1 MRDLVIIGAGPAG
14 MTAAVYAARK
24 KIDALILT
32 KDVGGMAAWS
42 AGIENYMGFSLIPGP
57 ELMAKFEE
65 QVEEFGIPIEYKEA
79 EKVTKE
85 DGFFNIKIA
94 GGESINAKSV
104 IVATGRSPRRLNIPG
119 EKEFVGRG
127 VTYCATCDALLF
139 AKMDVAVLG
148 GGNAALGSAEQLT
161 KIANKV
167 YIISI
172 AGWSADPVIQERVLQ
187 AKNIE
192 SYKGYDILAIEGRNY
207 VEKIRVKSR
216 KTEEEVELP
225 VRGVFFEIGSEPNTD
240 MVKDLVQLD
249 EKKEI
254 IVDCNN
260 RTNVEG
266 LFAAGDVTNAP
277 QKQIIVAAGEGA
289 KAALSAYD
297 YVIRLTESKKP
308 SN

>member
-1 MRDLVIIGAGPAG
+1 

-24 KIDALILT
+24 KMDALILT
-32 KDVGGMAAWS
+32 KNVGGMAAWS

-79 EKVTKE
+79 ERVTKE
-85 DGFFNIKIA
+85 DGFFSISIA
-94 GGESINAKSV
+94 GGESIEAKSV

-127 VTYCATCDALLF
+127 VTYCATCDAPLF

-148 GGNAALGSAEQLT
+148 GGNAALGAAEQLT

-192 SYKGYDILAIEGRNY
+192 AYKGYDILAIEGRNY
-207 VEKIRVKSR
+207 VEKIRVRSR
-216 KTEEEVELP
+216 KTGEEVELP

-297 YVIRLTESKKP
+297 YVIRLPESKKAA
-308 SN
+308 